1 MRQELWL
8 SPEGKVMIGDRE
20 LPRCRVLS
28 IGPQDERR
36 DIPVIFEVEVEGLDI
51 QFRAAGLNK
60 EAVSPPTTEK
70 AEET

>member
-1 MRQELWL
+1 
-8 SPEGKVMIGDRE
+8 MIGDRE

-36 DIPVIFEVEVEGLDI
+36 DIPVIFEVEVEELDI

-60 EAVSPPTTEK
+60 ESREPAND
-70 AEET
+70 